1 MSNLVYIWDVLHQ
14 DYWLPDQSGHTP
26 HKGEA
31 GKYER
36 TEAEKI
42 EAKFYM
48 NEEDVIWRPL
58 TFMAVAQPK
67 PTELTCQ

>member
-42 EAKFYM
+42 EAKFYGRGTPQADRI
-48 NEEDVIWRPL
+48 NLSIS
-58 TFMAVAQPK
+58 F
-67 PTELTCQ
+67 